1 MAQAVPEHAS
11 RLVSG
16 GRRPWRLRLLPQD
29 GSHKTLG
36 YPELIALLLH
46 QRNIRTAEQSR
57 VFLGDEPFVE
67 HDPFE
72 LPDMRK
78 ATTRILEAI
87 GTGEKI
93 AVFSDF
99 DVDGVTA
106 LAQLTEGLGD
116 LGADVLPYIPDRF
129 SEGYG
134 LNIPA
139 ITKLGAQGASLMITA
154 DCGISAIEEVRHA
167 IKHGIDVIIL
177 DHHTLPPDLPE
188 AYATVNPKAPATTYG
203 CPDLASG
210 GLAYKMLQAVY
221 QAAGRELDLDRYVE
235 LAALATVCDMVPL
248 YGENLHILRRGIAAM
263 RRTTRPGLRA
273 LLEVAGVQPEAIDED
288 CFGWKIGPRLNAS
301 GRIAHAITSF
311 QLLTTREEG
320 LAAGLAAQIDQMNSE
335 RRQLQSDC
343 TALAL
348 EMVQAGDE
356 TPPIV
361 VVGHESFASGVVG
374 LVASRLVEECYRP
387 AVVYELGA
395 ETSRA
400 SCRSIPEFSIVDA
413 LQEIGGLFEKFGG
426 HRAAA
431 GFTIRNE
438 RLPELR
444 EKLTT
449 IATRELQGLDL
460 RPALEVDAVVPLGGL
475 RPDELRWLDRLGPFG
490 IGNPRPVFLSAGVQ
504 VRDVRAVGDEG
515 DHLSLKLRDGLVTW
529 RAIAFRQG
537 DSEIKEGMLA
547 DVVYNVVP
555 DRFAGGFQL
564 EVLDLRER
572 RPAN

>member
-1 MAQAVPEHAS
+1 
-11 RLVSG
+11 
-16 GRRPWRLRLLPQD
+16 
-29 GSHKTLG
+29 
-36 YPELIALLLH
+36 
-46 QRNIRTAEQSR
+46 
-57 VFLGDEPFVE
+57 
-67 HDPFE
+67 
-72 LPDMRK
+72 
-78 ATTRILEAI
+78 
-87 GTGEKI
+87 
-93 AVFSDF
+93 
-99 DVDGVTA
+99 
-106 LAQLTEGLGD
+106 
-116 LGADVLPYIPDRF
+116 
-129 SEGYG
+129 
-134 LNIPA
+134 
-139 ITKLGAQGASLMITA
+139 
-154 DCGISAIEEVRHA
+154 
-167 IKHGIDVIIL
+167 
-177 DHHTLPPDLPE
+177 
-188 AYATVNPKAPATTYG
+188 
-203 CPDLASG
+203 
-210 GLAYKMLQAVY
+210 
-221 QAAGRELDLDRYVE
+221 
-235 LAALATVCDMVPL
+235 
-248 YGENLHILRRGIAAM
+248 
-263 RRTTRPGLRA
+263 
-273 LLEVAGVQPEAIDED
+273 
-288 CFGWKIGPRLNAS
+288 
-301 GRIAHAITSF
+301 
-311 QLLTTREEG
+311 
-320 LAAGLAAQIDQMNSE
+320 
-335 RRQLQSDC
+335 
-343 TALAL
+343 
-348 EMVQAGDE
+348 MVQAGDE

-460 RPALEVDAVVPLGGL
+460 RPAHEVDAVVPLGGL

>member
-1 MAQAVPEHAS
+1 
-11 RLVSG
+11 
-16 GRRPWRLRLLPQD
+16 
-29 GSHKTLG
+29 
-36 YPELIALLLH
+36 
-46 QRNIRTAEQSR
+46 
-57 VFLGDEPFVE
+57 
-67 HDPFE
+67 
-72 LPDMRK
+72 
-78 ATTRILEAI
+78 
-87 GTGEKI
+87 
-93 AVFSDF
+93 
-99 DVDGVTA
+99 
-106 LAQLTEGLGD
+106 
-116 LGADVLPYIPDRF
+116 
-129 SEGYG
+129 
-134 LNIPA
+134 
-139 ITKLGAQGASLMITA
+139 
-154 DCGISAIEEVRHA
+154 
-167 IKHGIDVIIL
+167 
-177 DHHTLPPDLPE
+177 
-188 AYATVNPKAPATTYG
+188 
-203 CPDLASG
+203 
-210 GLAYKMLQAVY
+210 
-221 QAAGRELDLDRYVE
+221 
-235 LAALATVCDMVPL
+235 
-248 YGENLHILRRGIAAM
+248 
-263 RRTTRPGLRA
+263 
-273 LLEVAGVQPEAIDED
+273 
-288 CFGWKIGPRLNAS
+288 
-301 GRIAHAITSF
+301 
-311 QLLTTREEG
+311 
-320 LAAGLAAQIDQMNSE
+320 
-335 RRQLQSDC
+335 
-343 TALAL
+343 
-348 EMVQAGDE
+348 MVQAGDE